1 VRPRQSGAANWSCR
15 RLENL
20 HLIRVGLLVAATAF
34 SGFLSLICLA
44 VAAGANTHLRW
55 RFGILIDLIPALSLQ
70 ALLTLKL
77 SSARIL
83 SNALWLIALASSLAF
98 YFEDKKDRFASGF
111 RPITDPIERFGIF
124 DNTSKVALVGNAVLV
139 QMASVCASREARA

>member
-1 VRPRQSGAANWSCR
+1 
-15 RLENL
+15 
-20 HLIRVGLLVAATAF
+20 
-34 SGFLSLICLA
+34 
-44 VAAGANTHLRW
+44 
-55 RFGILIDLIPALSLQ
+55 LIPALSLQ
-70 ALLTLKL
+70 ALLTLKF

-98 YFEDKKDRFASGF
+98 YFGDQKDRFASGF